1 MGFQC
6 FGGKKKVTFN
16 PIVETFEYVSRD
28 DEDDDDENIA
38 KSILKMSSSFE
49 DQSDFDDDHEGLVV
63 NDVYEDDGIFEKSRK
78 RNISGSAF
86 VNPLLNPVTN
96 ISQWKAVKAKTTT
109 LLRPTSPRR
118 SPKYFGRR
126 ISVAQEMNSVRNRNT
141 NVNPLLKPI
150 ENLAQWKA
158 LKLDDD
164 HEGLVVNDVYEDDG
178 IFEKSRKRKISGSAF
193 VNPLLNPVTNISQW
207 KAVKAKPTT
216 PLRPTSPRRSPK
228 YFGRRISVAQEM
240 NSV

>member
-1 MGFQC
+1 MLFR
-6 FGGKKKVTFN
+6 
-16 PIVETFEYVSRD
+16 S
-28 DEDDDDENIA
+28 
-38 KSILKMSSSFE
+38 
-49 DQSDFDDDHEGLVV
+49 
-63 NDVYEDDGIFEKSRK
+63 
-78 RNISGSAF
+78 
-86 VNPLLNPVTN
+86 
-96 ISQWKAVKAKTTT
+96 KTTT
-109 LLRPTSPRR
+109 LLRPNSP
-118 SPKYFGRR
+118 PKYFGRR

-240 NSV
+240 KCV